1 MPAYARKEIVD
12 ETVVG
17 IYHCV
22 SRCVRRAF
30 LCGVDRYSGKNFD
43 HRKAWVRDRLEELAG
58 IFAIDILG
66 FSVMSNH
73 IHVLLRNRPDVAHD
87 WSDEH
92 VARRWYQ
99 LHPWRRNEDGTPAE
113 PEPCELAAIKADPER
128 VALLRRRL
136 ASLSWLMGSL
146 CEPIARRANREDRCT
161 GRFWAGRFKSQA
173 IVDEAALLACSMYV
187 DLNPIR
193 ACVAETPET
202 SEFTAAFE
210 RIAARQQASHVVADS
225 ALVEENV
232 VAAEPQPAPARDAWL
247 SPVPDADVPRE
258 AKKPSPKAAGHRA
271 SDRGFLPLTLDEYLQ
286 LLDWTGRAVRAD
298 QRGAVPADLRPILER
313 LKVNADAWVDTV
325 ERFGRMFH
333 RVVGRVSSM
342 AALAAARGKRWYQ
355 GVTASKLAFG

>member
-1 MPAYARKEIVD
+1 M
-12 ETVVG
+12 
-17 IYHCV
+17 
-22 SRCVRRAF
+22 
-30 LCGVDRYSGKNFD
+30 
-43 HRKAWVRDRLEELAG
+43 
-58 IFAIDILG
+58 
-66 FSVMSNH
+66 
-73 IHVLLRNRPDVAHD
+73 
-87 WSDEH
+87 
-92 VARRWYQ
+92 
-99 LHPWRRNEDGTPAE
+99 
-113 PEPCELAAIKADPER
+113 AAIQADPER

-161 GRFWAGRFKSQA
+161 GRFWEGRFKSQA
-173 IVDEAALLACSMYV
+173 IVDEAALLACSIYV

-210 RIAARQQASHVVADS
+210 RIAARREASPVVADS

-232 VAAEPQPAPARDAWL
+232 VATEPPPAPARNAWL

-298 QRGAVPADLRPILER
+298 KRGAVPADGNLF
-313 LKVNADAWVDTV
+313 TV
-325 ERFGRMFH
+325 RAKLH
-333 RVVGRVSSM
+333 
-342 AALAAARGKRWYQ
+342 AAAAPSIWRAAQ
-355 GVTASKLAFG
+355 ATSASA

>member
-12 ETVVG
+12 EAVVG

-43 HRKAWVRDRLEELAG
+43 HRKVWVRDRLEELAG

-66 FSVMSNH
+66 FSLMSNH
-73 IHVLLRNRPDVAHD
+73 IHVLLRNRPDVSRD
-87 WSDEH
+87 WSDED
-92 VARRWYQ
+92 VARRWYR

-113 PEPCELAAIKADPER
+113 PEPCELAAIQAEPER

-161 GRFWAGRFKSQA
+161 GRFFEGRFKSQA
-173 IVDEAALLACSMYV
+173 IVDETALLACSIYV

-193 ACVAETPET
+193 ACVAPTPET

-210 RIAARQQASHVVADS
+210 RIAARREASPVVADS
-225 ALVEENV
+225 VMTEENV
-232 VAAEPQPAPARDAWL
+232 VAAKPPPARDAWL
-247 SPVPDADVPRE
+247 SPVADADAPRE
-258 AKKPSPKAAGHRA
+258 AKKPSPKAAGNRA

-286 LLDWTGRAVRAD
+286 LLDWTGRAIRAD
-298 QRGAVPADLRPILER
+298 KRGAIPADLRPILER
-313 LKVNADAWVDTV
+313 LQVNADAWVDTV
-325 ERFGRMFH
+325 DRYGRIF
-333 RVVGRVSSM
+333 RRAVGRVSSL
-342 AALAAARGKRWYQ
+342 AALAARRGKCWYQ